1 MKDYAIGQLA
11 KAGGCKV
18 QTIRYYEEIG
28 LLPAPPRSAGGQRV
42 YGQPHMDRLVFVR
55 HARQL
60 GFPLDAIRELL
71 TVTDD
76 PHQPCAAI
84 DAIAKAH
91 LAEVD
96 SRIARLE
103 ALREELARM
112 IDQCRGGRVGDCRI
126 IEALADH
133 QDPG

>member
-1 MKDYAIGQLA
+1 MTNYAIGQLA

-42 YGQPHMDRLVFVR
+42 YGRSHMDRLVFVR

-71 TVTDD
+71 AVTDD

-91 LAEVD
+91 LTEVD
-96 SRIARLE
+96 SRIARLG

-112 IDQCRGGRVGDCRI
+112 IDQCRGGQVENCRI

-133 QDPG
+133 RESG

>member
-1 MKDYAIGQLA
+1 VRDYAIGQLA

-18 QTIRYYEEIG
+18 QTVRYYEEIG
-28 LLPAPPRSAGGQRV
+28 LLPPPPRSAGGQRV
-42 YGQPHMDRLVFVR
+42 YGQSHMDRLVFVR

-71 TVTDD
+71 AVTDD
-76 PHQPCAAI
+76 PGQPCAAI

-96 SRIARLE
+96 SRITRLK
-103 ALREELARM
+103 ALRGELARM
-112 IDQCRGGRVGDCRI
+112 IDQCRGGKVENCRI

-133 QDPG
+133 QEP